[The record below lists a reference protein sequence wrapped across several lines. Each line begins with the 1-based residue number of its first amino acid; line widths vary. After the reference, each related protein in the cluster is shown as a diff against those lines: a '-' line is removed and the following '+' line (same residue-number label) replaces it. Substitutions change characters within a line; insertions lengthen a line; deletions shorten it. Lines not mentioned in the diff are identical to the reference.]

1 MAGKTGA
8 PLARGFKARASAAEM
23 SPRAKPGAP
32 TAEPLLIINGPVFTG
47 GEDFTL
53 LEGHGLLIEDGR
65 VAKIA
70 PLAEI
75 PSQGARRIDAR
86 GKLVMPGLINAHM
99 HFYSTLVRGLG
110 KAAPAHDFN
119 GVLRNLWWRLDRK
132 LTLEDTYYSA
142 LIMMLAAVRRGTTT
156 LIDHHASPGA
166 IMGSLERIARA
177 GMETGLRIGLAYEIS
192 DRDGPQASAEGLAEN
207 AAAVRFCREQGG
219 EYLRGLVGLHASFT
233 LSGETLDRAAALAAD
248 LGVGCHIHCA
258 EAASDQEDCIAR
270 HGVRVVE
277 RLRRRGI
284 LGPKTIAAH
293 AVHVDGSEIET
304 LAATRTMVVHNPQ
317 SNLNNAVGIADIT
330 AMKAA
335 GVLVGLGT
343 DAMTVD
349 MLEELRVALWAQ
361 HYGRRDPAQG
371 FMEATGALFSGNPAI
386 AERIW
391 GLPLGKIREGGPADV
406 ILVDYDP
413 PTPLDAGSVLGHL
426 VFGVSQSAVDTTIV
440 AGRVLMENKALKLD
454 IDEERAAARSRELA
468 AALWQRF

>member
-1 MAGKTGA
+1 MARRTD
-8 PLARGFKARASAAEM
+8 RQ
-23 SPRAKPGAP
+23 
-32 TAEPLLIINGPVFTG
+32 AEPLLIVNGPIFTG
-47 GEDFTL
+47 GEDFAL
-53 LEGHGLLIEDGR
+53 LDGHGLLVEDGR

-70 PLAEI
+70 SLKEI
-75 PSQGARRIDAR
+75 STGTVRQIDAR

-110 KAAPAHDFN
+110 KAVPAHDFN

-142 LIMMLAAVRRGTTT
+142 LLMMLSAVRHGTTT

-166 IMGSLERIARA
+166 ILGSLQRIGRA
-177 GMETGLRIGLAYEIS
+177 AMETGLRIGLAYEIS
-192 DRDGPQASAEGLAEN
+192 DRDGPQAAAEGLAEN
-207 AAAVRFCREQGG
+207 ADAVRFCQEQGG
-219 EYLRGLVGLHASFT
+219 ERLRGLVGLHASFT
-233 LSGETLDRAAALAAD
+233 LSDETLSRAAALAAD
-248 LGVGCHIHCA
+248 LGVGCHIHAA
-258 EAASDQEDCIAR
+258 EAASDQDYCLAR

-277 RLRRRGI
+277 RLRRSCI

-293 AVHVDGSEIET
+293 AVHVDRSEIET
-304 LAATRTMVVHNPQ
+304 LAATGAMVVHNPQ
-317 SNLNNAVGIADIT
+317 SNLNNAVGIADIV
-330 AMKAA
+330 AMKGA

-349 MLEELRVALWAQ
+349 MLEELRVALWLQ
-361 HYGRRDPAQG
+361 HYARRDPAQG
-371 FMEATGALFSGNPAI
+371 FMEATGALFSGNPVI

-391 GLPLGKIREGGPADV
+391 ALPLGRILEGGPADV

-413 PTPLDAGSVLGHL
+413 PTPFDAGSVLGHL

-440 AGRVLMENKALKLD
+440 AGHVLMENKVLKLD
-454 IDEERAAARSRELA
+454 IDEERVAARSRELA